1 MASPSRISLQQV
13 HTLIATW
20 CVAGIPKHLQT
31 LCPIGPQHRILR
43 WAFGLPQAPPEHK
56 LHLPEHNPMRQKS
69 LPNPLALKGKFY
81 LIFKTKAA
89 LKRNAIIWSSS
100 LSASL
105 AKCLTTNNQLIL
117 VRPTAKPTSDSKSLK
132 MAKSHHLFVG
142 LNSGR
147 FTWVIF

>member
-1 MASPSRISLQQV
+1 MCGRNPQTSANIVPNRHTALNPKMSL
-13 HTLIATW
+13 
-20 CVAGIPKHLQT
+20 
-31 LCPIGPQHRILR
+31 RS
-43 WAFGLPQAPPEHK
+43 PPEHT
-56 LHLPEHNPMRQKS
+56 LRLPEHNPMRRKS

-117 VRPTAKPTSDSKSLK
+117 VRPTAKPTSNSKSLK

-147 FTWVIF
+147 FTWVIILNTRLKCQEAWKEH